1 MPVIT
6 TALAALSFAT
16 STWTGWSVPAGHR
29 SSRHRASFHPV
40 PCQVGDARRRGGSH
54 LAASTARREQTLQM
68 CEQAPSRTLRERLVE
83 DLGYASDLADRAVEA
98 LDGSTDINLA
108 ISWLQQHEDDA
119 DHGGAVEFV
128 RCPHLDDA
136 AVGLIDPALLT
147 SRAHVLPRARCATGG
162 CTPSPEQWVCLQCG
176 GVHCGRYVSEHA
188 LAHHRA
194 HPTHIT
200 AASLADLSIHCYACD
215 AYVRHPRLHPLRAR
229 LRALKF
235 GNRRAD
241 E

>member
-16 STWTGWSVPAGHR
+16 STSTGWVRLQSGRSASRLHPSRARLVMRGDEGSHWQHPAA
-29 SSRHRASFHPV
+29 SRH
-40 PCQVGDARRRGGSH
+40 CNG
-54 LAASTARREQTLQM
+54 
-68 CEQAPSRTLRERLVE
+68 EQAPSRTLRERLVE

-98 LDGSTDINLA
+98 LDGPTDINLA
-108 ISWLQQHEDDA
+108 ILWLQQHEDDA